1 MGRNGSFWST
11 SNVKICRPT
20 AIGQVRNFNPS
31 HCAATNAIKAA
42 LKPENDKIIRNLG
55 RAN

>member
-1 MGRNGSFWST
+1 MGRNGSFWYT